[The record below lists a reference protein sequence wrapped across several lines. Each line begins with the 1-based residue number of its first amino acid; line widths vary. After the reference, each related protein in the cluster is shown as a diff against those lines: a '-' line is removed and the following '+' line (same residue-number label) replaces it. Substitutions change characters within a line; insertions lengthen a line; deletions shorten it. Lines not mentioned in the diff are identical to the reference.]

1 MERVLQIK
9 NGSVS
14 EWGDGTQPSK
24 GGRRVR
30 RSSTLSAMVLVP
42 TLLAPLVIAL
52 QDWPHWRGPS
62 FDGASEVTGLPD
74 ELAREKGVRWSTE
87 LPGPSAATPIVLGQR
102 VFVSAAVEEAGLL
115 LALCLDAE
123 TGAVRWEDEA
133 GGGYQPGGKGS
144 KTRVDNRSDFASPS
158 PVADARGVF
167 FLFGNGDLVAYDLDG
182 KRRWARNLQQELGD
196 WAFQWTFGASPTL
209 FAGRLFLPVLQ
220 RDQPTDGT
228 PRAEPLPSYLLAL
241 DPDTGKTLFQVT
253 RAAPAQ
259 MESLESY
266 ATAIPCTAGARA
278 ELLVV
283 GGDVLSAH
291 DPATG
296 AELWR
301 WGTWNEGHRE
311 KWWRMV
317 PSPVV
322 GAGRVLVCAPKRA
335 PVYALALGGTGALG
349 PDALS
354 WQSSGRP
361 NPVSSDVPTPLFYR
375 GRFFVLSEA
384 GVLSRVVPATGKVEW
399 STELPERAPW
409 EASPTGADGR
419 VWCVSHSGL
428 VTAVDAESGGI
439 RVQAVLGEEDE
450 GPIRASLAAAR
461 GALFLRTNTRLSC
474 LAKERA
480 Q

>member
-1 MERVLQIK
+1 MAPLL
-9 NGSVS
+9 
-14 EWGDGTQPSK
+14 P
-24 GGRRVR
+24 
-30 RSSTLSAMVLVP
+30 A
-42 TLLAPLVIAL
+42 LLAPLLVAS
-52 QDWPHWRGPS
+52 QDWPQWRGPS
-62 FDGASEVTGLPD
+62 FDGASEVIDLPA
-74 ELAREKGVRWSTE
+74 ELSREKGVRWSTE
-87 LPGPSAATPIVLGQR
+87 LPGPSAATPIVLGKR
-102 VFVSAAVEEAGLL
+102 VFATAAVEEAGVL

-133 GGGYQPGGKGS
+133 GSGYQPAGKGS
-144 KTRVDNRSDFASPS
+144 KTRRDDRSDFASPS
-158 PVADARGVF
+158 PVADARGVTF
-167 FLFGNGDLVAYDLDG
+167 FFGNGDLVAYDLDG
-182 KRRWARNLQQELGD
+182 KRRWARNLQRDLGD

-228 PRAEPLPSYLLAL
+228 PRAEAIPSYLLAL
-241 DPDTGKTLFQVT
+241 DPDTGKTLFQVP

-259 MESLESY
+259 MESRESY
-266 ATAIPCTAGARA
+266 ATAIPCTSCAPAQ
-278 ELLVV
+278 LLVL
-283 GGDVLSAH
+283 GGDVITAH

-311 KWWRMV
+311 KWWRIV

-322 GAGRVLVCAPKRA
+322 GDGRVLVCAPKRA
-335 PVYALALGGTGALG
+335 PVYALALGGSGQLGA
-349 PDALS
+349 DALA

-384 GVLSRVVPATGKVEW
+384 GVLSRVAPAGGKVEW

-419 VWCVSHSGL
+419 VWCVSHAGL
-428 VTAVDAESGGI
+428 VAAVDAESGAL
-439 RVQAVLGEEDE
+439 RAQAALGEEDE
-450 GPIRASLAAAR
+450 GPIRASLAAA
-461 GALFLRTNTRLSC
+461 GDALFLRTNTRLVC
-474 LAKERA
+474 LGSEKERA
-480 Q
+480 R